1 MKKVFR
7 ILIFSLLI
15 LNLSTKFVHG
25 EILSLIG
32 ERLESIGIQEKYSD
46 NIISHINN
54 LNLSKEE
61 LQKISEDIDNM
72 ILSIQN
78 KESYND
84 FSFKEMINIYGEVL
98 NIMDCLNIN
107 VDLDLDKKEVILKS
121 KDSKLT
127 LIKCDINEAKKYYEN
142 YKQSPFTIQD
152 YEELK
157 SFIEDNSKTNKELEN
172 ENIYN
177 NKFENND
184 NTYLNDKELIE
195 DSKEEINTDDSIKN
209 NNKTYNTVSAIKRR
223 NINRVLGI
231 IFLVLFACVSISILI
246 NYVFF
251 NKEDEKKYY

>member
-107 VDLDLDKKEVILKS
+107 VDLDLDKKEVVLKS

-157 SFIEDNSKTNKELEN
+157 SFIEDNSRTNKELEN

-209 NNKTYNTVSAIKRR
+209 NKNFNTVSAIKRR